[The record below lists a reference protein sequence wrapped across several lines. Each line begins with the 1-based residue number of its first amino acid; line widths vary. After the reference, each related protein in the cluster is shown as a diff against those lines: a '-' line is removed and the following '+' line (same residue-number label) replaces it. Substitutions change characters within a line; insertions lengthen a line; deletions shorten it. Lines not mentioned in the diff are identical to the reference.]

1 MGNKRK
7 SVIIALSFISAL
19 MLFVWGFNFLKGKS
33 LLNKYPYYYAVYPHV
48 NELGKSNKVLVNGM
62 PVGQVED
69 VFFNPKND
77 GSIIVRFS
85 VSKDVNV
92 PSNSTAVITNDFLGS
107 NSINLV
113 LGDSHSNAALG
124 DTLASGNE
132 TGLMNLLS
140 DALSPMLGN
149 IDRLVSNMDS
159 LIIKVNSIVDDEMN
173 TNLKN
178 SVNKLSASMDN
189 IAIVSQDLRDMVEN
203 EKDIIPNIVANIDNT
218 AANLSIISDSI
229 SVIKYQTIISSLQTT
244 VDNLNVITNALK
256 NGQGS
261 AGLLLTDDSLY
272 RNLNNTINN
281 VNSLIGN
288 IEENPKKYIKISV
301 F

>member
-1 MGNKRK
+1 
-7 SVIIALSFISAL
+7 
-19 MLFVWGFNFLKGKS
+19 
-33 LLNKYPYYYAVYPHV
+33 
-48 NELGKSNKVLVNGM
+48 
-62 PVGQVED
+62 
-69 VFFNPKND
+69 
-77 GSIIVRFS
+77 
-85 VSKDVNV
+85 
-92 PSNSTAVITNDFLGS
+92 
-107 NSINLV
+107 
-113 LGDSHSNAALG
+113 
-124 DTLASGNE
+124 
-132 TGLMNLLS
+132 
-140 DALSPMLGN
+140 
-149 IDRLVSNMDS
+149 
-159 LIIKVNSIVDDEMN
+159 
-173 TNLKN
+173 
-178 SVNKLSASMDN
+178 MDN
-189 IAIVSQDLRDMVEN
+189 IAILSQDLRDMVGN

-218 AANLSIISDSI
+218 AANLSNISDSI

>member
-1 MGNKRK
+1 MVNKRK
-7 SVIIALSFISAL
+7 SIIIALSFISAL

-33 LLNKYPYYYAVYPHV
+33 LLKKYPYYYAVYPHV

-92 PSNSTAVITNDFLGS
+92 PSNSTALITNDFLGS

-113 LGDSHSNAALG
+113 LGDSHINAALG
-124 DTLASGNE
+124 DTLASGNSL
-132 TGLMNLLS
+132 GLTDLMS
-140 DALSPMLGN
+140 DAISPLLRN
-149 IDRLVSNMDS
+149 IDRLVFNLDS
-159 LIIKVNSIVDDEMN
+159 LINKVNSIVDNELN
-173 TNLKN
+173 NNLKN

-189 IAIVSQDLRDMVEN
+189 IAIVSQDLRDVIGD
-203 EKDIIPNIVANIDNT
+203 EKDKISDIVANIDNT
-218 AANLSIISDSI
+218 AANLSVVTDSLSKI
-229 SVIKYQTIISSLQTT
+229 KFETVINSLQTT
-244 VDNLNVITNALK
+244 IDNLNVITSALK

-272 RNLNNTINN
+272 RNLNNAINS
-281 VNSLIGN
+281 VNSLIDN
-288 IEENPKKYIKISV
+288 IEENPKKYIKVSV